1 MEFAIDVLPGT
12 HPLDK
17 APYRMA
23 PAELRELR
31 EQLQELLDKEGVHS
45 AECFSLGGPVLFVKK
60 KDGSLQLCVDYRE
73 LNKVTIRKKYPLPR
87 MDDLFD
93 QLSGAQVFSN
103 MDLRDTTNLK

>member
-1 MEFAIDVLPGT
+1 
-12 HPLDK
+12 
-17 APYRMA
+17 MA

-45 AECFSLGGPVLFVKK
+45 AECFWPVLFVKK
-60 KDGSLQLCVDYRE
+60 KEGSLQLCVDYRE
-73 LNKVTIRKKYPLPR
+73 LNKVTFRKKYPLPR

-103 MDLRDTTNLK
+103 MDLRSGYHQLKIKKEDRNLPLGHVMATLNLE

>member
-1 MEFAIDVLPGT
+1 M
-12 HPLDK
+12 
-17 APYRMA
+17 
-23 PAELRELR
+23 
-31 EQLQELLDKEGVHS
+31 
-45 AECFSLGGPVLFVKK
+45 KK